1 MPGYYPVMMD
11 LKGRDCV
18 AVGGGEVAARKVEML
33 ISCGANV
40 TVVAPELEK
49 SLQELVSSHKV
60 KHINT
65 PYRKGH
71 LNGAC
76 LVIASTDNTD
86 VNRAVYDD
94 ASAAGIPV
102 NVVDVPELCSFIVP
116 AVVERGDLIL
126 AVSTSGKSPAMA
138 KRIRKELQKQ
148 FGDEYAA
155 MLRLM
160 GEARRILMER
170 EPDLD
175 KRMRILTDIANS
187 DLMDRVKTGE
197 KVRAEELVE
206 GALGK

>member
-11 LKGRDCV
+11 LNGRNCV

-49 SLQELVSSHKV
+49 SLQELVSSKKV
-60 KHINT
+60 SHIKALYKKENI
-65 PYRKGH
+65 
-71 LNGAC
+71 NGAC
-76 LVIASTDNTD
+76 LVIASTDDTT

-94 ASAAGIPV
+94 ATAAGIPV

-126 AVSTSGKSPAMA
+126 AISTSGKSPAMA

-148 FGDEYAA
+148 FGDEYAV
-155 MLRLM
+155 MLSMM
-160 GEARRILMER
+160 GAVRQLLMER

-175 KRMRILTDIANS
+175 KRMRILSDIANS
-187 DLMDRVKTGE
+187 DLMDRLKTGE
-197 KVRAEELVE
+197 QIKAEELLE
-206 GALGK
+206 GAL

>member
-11 LKGRDCV
+11 LNGRDCV
-18 AVGGGEVAARKVEML
+18 VIGGGEVAARKVEML
-33 ISCGANV
+33 INCGANV

-49 SLQELVSSHKV
+49 SLQELVFSHKV
-60 KHINT
+60 KHIKADYQN
-65 PYRKGH
+65 GH

-76 LVIASTDNTD
+76 LVIASTDDTA
-86 VNRAVYDD
+86 VNRAVYD
-94 ASAAGIPV
+94 AAAAAGIPV

-148 FGDEYAA
+148 FGDEYAVT
-155 MLRLM
+155 LRLM
-160 GEARRILMER
+160 GEVRRILMER

-175 KRMRILTDIANS
+175 KRMRILADIANS
-187 DLMDRVKTGE
+187 DLMDRIKAGE
-197 KVRAEELVE
+197 KVEAEELLE

>member
-1 MPGYYPVMMD
+1 MMN
-11 LKGRDCV
+11 LNGRDCV

-33 ISCGANV
+33 INCGANV

-49 SLQELVSSHKV
+49 SLRELVSSKKV
-60 KHINT
+60 KHIKAQYQKN
-65 PYRKGH
+65 H
-71 LNGAC
+71 INGAC
-76 LVIASTDNTD
+76 LVIASTDDTK

-148 FGDEYAA
+148 FGDEYAV
-155 MLRLM
+155 MLALM
-160 GEARRILMER
+160 GEVRRLLMER

-187 DLMDRVKTGE
+187 DLMDRLKAGEQVKAE
-197 KVRAEELVE
+197 ALLERAR
-206 GALGK
+206 